1 MPPLSLTLLFTTVRL
16 AVPKARLPIP
26 SYMSNLAGGGLRAAA
41 LVEYLASWHVSRV
54 APARWKEWLRLKP
67 GEIVATFAALQ
78 RLGPHLV
85 GALRSAAVAHR
96 DAEFAEAILANP
108 APNNYGWAGQGL
120 WSIVRDDQ
128 RERLMVKLLFDASK
142 GLDWLGSQSLDE
154 ALAAAPRPWST
165 SLTTLVRHEVQRNL
179 KPRNA
184 GAEAIARLRLKAV
197 ATHAP
202 PAFLPELEQQVAGA
216 APTLDNPSS
225 FDDVLDIIIARR
237 SLDAAFAA

>member
-1 MPPLSLTLLFTTVRL
+1 
-16 AVPKARLPIP
+16 
-26 SYMSNLAGGGLRAAA
+26 MSST
-41 LVEYLASWHVSRV
+41 ASR
-54 APARWKEWLRLKP
+54 
-67 GEIVATFAALQ
+67 
-78 RLGPHLV
+78 
-85 GALRSAAVAHR
+85 
-96 DAEFAEAILANP
+96 
-108 APNNYGWAGQGL
+108 
-120 WSIVRDDQ
+120 
-128 RERLMVKLLFDASK
+128 
-142 GLDWLGSQSLDE
+142 
-154 ALAAAPRPWST
+154 ST